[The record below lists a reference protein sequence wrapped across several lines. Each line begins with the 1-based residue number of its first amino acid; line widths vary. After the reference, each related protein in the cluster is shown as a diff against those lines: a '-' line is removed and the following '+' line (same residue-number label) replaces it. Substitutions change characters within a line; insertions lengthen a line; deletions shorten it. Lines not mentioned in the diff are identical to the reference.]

1 MNDIENY
8 FTVEDNL
15 RQTIYQARMEE
26 REIALSEG
34 REDATIEIIE
44 AMLLKGADI
53 GFISEVTKKDPE
65 LIRNVRDST

>member
-26 REIALSEG
+26 REEE
-34 REDATIEIIE
+34 REKHEKTIIE
-44 AMLLKGADI
+44 MIKTMLTRGADI
-53 GFISEVTKKDPE
+53 GFISDVTKKDPE
-65 LIRNVRDST
+65 FIIGIKNSM

>member
-15 RQTIYQARMEE
+15 RQTIYQAHE
-26 REIALSEG
+26 EG
-34 REDATIEIIE
+34 REDATVEMIE

-53 GFISEVTKKDPE
+53 EFISDVTKKDPE
-65 LIRNVRDST
+65 FIENVRDST